1 LTRRFCLIRP
11 DGVPSNLQNFHSKGF
26 LVDTV
31 SKSISPAMLA
41 PVVGSRAAPLL
52 IDVRRAEAFA
62 ESDYFLPGSIRWD
75 YNAGAA
81 MPAEL
86 ANAKRAVAYC
96 VKGAEVGINGA
107 ALLAQ
112 ANLESHYLEGGL
124 RDWQA
129 AGFVIVK
136 KRPDLGVDGERVSRW
151 VTRARPKIDRIAC
164 PWLIRRFIDPRAEF
178 FYVPTNEVFAF
189 AKANNAVA
197 YDIPGALLEHN
208 GAACSFDGFLHAFEL
223 VPKVQTETSAGAVP
237 QAIATFGR
245 AAANVVGDKLATK
258 PTALEIVANIVRG
271 ADTDALRLAP
281 ESAGLLAISLGFS
294 RMIDDDHA
302 MLEAMM
308 PVYDALYEWAVQV
321 VQGNIERHSWSS

>member
-1 LTRRFCLIRP
+1 M
-11 DGVPSNLQNFHSKGF
+11 
-26 LVDTV
+26 DTV
-31 SKSISPAMLA
+31 SKPISSASLA
-41 PVVGSRAAPLL
+41 PAVGSRAAPLL
-52 IDVRRAEAFA
+52 IDVRKAEAFS

-75 YNAGAA
+75 YNAGAP

-86 ANAKRAVAYC
+86 ANAKHAVAYC

-107 ALLAQ
+107 ALLAK

-129 AGFVIVK
+129 AGFVAVK

-151 VTRARPKIDRIAC
+151 VTRARPKIDRVAC

-178 FYVPTNEVFAF
+178 FYVPTNEVFDF

-197 YDIPGALLEHN
+197 YDIPGAPLEHN
-208 GAACSFDGFLHAFEL
+208 GAACSFDSFLHAFEL
-223 VPKVQTETSAGAVP
+223 VPTLPAISATPGVAQ

-245 AAANVVGDKLATK
+245 TAANMVGDKLAAK

-302 MLEAMM
+302 MLDAMM
-308 PVYDALYEWAVQV
+308 PVYDALYEWAISVENKSV
-321 VQGNIERHSWSS
+321 EHHNWTPKDIGV